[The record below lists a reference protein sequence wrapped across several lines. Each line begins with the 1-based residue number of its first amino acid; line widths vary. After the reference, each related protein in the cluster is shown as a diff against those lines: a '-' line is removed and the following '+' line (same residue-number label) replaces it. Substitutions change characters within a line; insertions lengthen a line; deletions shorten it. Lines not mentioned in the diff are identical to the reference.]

1 MRTEG
6 GTAKVE
12 SRNRLVVSV
21 MALALA
27 SGALLSIGAA
37 RTAHAT
43 PSGRATRP
51 AAAVSAST
59 MADRISP
66 GEAIA
71 DREVLDLQLD

>member
-1 MRTEG
+1 MRTDG
-6 GTAKVE
+6 GTGKRE

-43 PSGRATRP
+43 PSIRAARP
-51 AAAVSAST
+51 AATVSAST
-59 MADRISP
+59 MPDTISP